1 MTQFEVGSISTGTLN
16 PEDLLP
22 TFARELERHA
32 PDHAL
37 VTAANDILDRLP
49 DEWDGG
55 GASEL
60 INDIQD
66 ELQTHCPPFVTFGSH
81 PGDGADFGYWPDM
94 ERIQKTLTEATMGHT
109 LTLPRNGEWEWT
121 LEDDGVIVNTNDH
134 GNVTVMDL
142 NRNVLWA
149 VV

>member
-1 MTQFEVGSISTGTLN
+1 MAQFEVGSISTGTLN

-37 VTAANDILDRLP
+37 VTAAYAIQVYDD
-49 DEWDGG
+49 G

-60 INDIQD
+60 INEIQA
-66 ELQTHCPPFVTFGSH
+66 ELQNYCPPFVTFGTLE
-81 PGDGADFGYWPDM
+81 GDGADFGFWPDM
-94 ERIQKTLTEATMGHT
+94 DSLEEA
-109 LTLPRNGEWEWT
+109 LIDPEWT
-121 LEDDGVIVNTNDH
+121 LIDGELYRIPRDEAVLVHVNDH

-142 NRNVLWA
+142 ERNVLWA

>member
-1 MTQFEVGSISTGTLN
+1 MAQFELGSISTGTLR

-37 VTAANDILDRLP
+37 VTAADDILNRLP
-49 DEWDGG
+49 DDWDGG

-60 INDIQD
+60 INQIQD
-66 ELQTHCPPFVTFGSH
+66 ELQNHCPPFVIFGSLE
-81 PGDGADFGYWPDM
+81 GDGADFGYWPDM
-94 ERIQKTLTEATMGHT
+94 ERLQEALRWERDHYPDDSVPDE
-109 LTLPRNGEWEWT
+109 LTLD
-121 LEDDGVIVNTNDH
+121 DDGVIVQISDH

-142 NRNVLWA
+142 ERNVLWA

>member
-1 MTQFEVGSISTGTLN
+1 MAQFEVGSISTGTLN

-37 VTAANDILDRLP
+37 VTAAYAIQVYDD
-49 DEWDGG
+49 G

-60 INDIQD
+60 INEIQA
-66 ELQTHCPPFVTFGSH
+66 ELQNYCPPFVTFGTLE
-81 PGDGADFGYWPDM
+81 GDGADFGFWPDM
-94 ERIQKTLTEATMGHT
+94 DSLEEA
-109 LTLPRNGEWEWT
+109 LIDPEWT
-121 LEDDGVIVNTNDH
+121 LIDGELYRIPRDEAGLVHVNDH

-142 NRNVLWA
+142 ERNVLWA

>member
-1 MTQFEVGSISTGTLN
+1 MAQFQLGSISTGTLN

-32 PDHAL
+32 PDHAFVHEANATL
-37 VTAANDILDRLP
+37 VYD
-49 DEWDGG
+49 DGD
-55 GASEL
+55 ASEL
-60 INDIQD
+60 INKIQD
-66 ELQTHCPPFVTFGSH
+66 ELQNHCPPFVIFGSH

-94 ERIQKTLTEATMGHT
+94 DSLEEA
-109 LTLPRNGEWEWT
+109 LIDPEWT
-121 LEDDGVIVNTNDH
+121 LIDGELYRIPRDEAVLVHVNDH

-142 NRNVLWA
+142 ERNVLWA

>member
-1 MTQFEVGSISTGTLN
+1 MAQFEVGSISTGTLN

-32 PDHAL
+32 PDHAM
-37 VTAANDILDRLP
+37 VTAAYAIQVYDD
-49 DEWDGG
+49 G

-66 ELQTHCPPFVTFGSH
+66 ELQNYCPPFVTFGTLE
-81 PGDGADFGYWPDM
+81 GDGADFGFWPDM
-94 ERIQKTLTEATMGHT
+94 DSLEEA
-109 LTLPRNGEWEWT
+109 LIDPEWT
-121 LEDDGVIVNTNDH
+121 LIDGELYRIPRDEAVLVHVNDH

-142 NRNVLWA
+142 ERNVLWA

>member
-1 MTQFEVGSISTGTLN
+1 MAQFEIGSISTGTLR

-32 PDHAL
+32 PDHAM
-37 VTAANDILDRLP
+37 VTAAYAIQVYDD
-49 DEWDGG
+49 G

-60 INDIQD
+60 INEIQA
-66 ELQTHCPPFVTFGSH
+66 ELQNYCPPFVTFGTLE
-81 PGDGADFGYWPDM
+81 GDGADFGFWPDM
-94 ERIQKTLTEATMGHT
+94 DSLEEA
-109 LTLPRNGEWEWT
+109 LIDPEWT
-121 LEDDGVIVNTNDH
+121 LIDGELYRIPRDEAVLVHVNDH

>member
-1 MTQFEVGSISTGTLN
+1 MPQFEVGSISTGTLN

-32 PDHAL
+32 PGHAL
-37 VTAANDILDRLP
+37 VTAAYAIQVYDD
-49 DEWDGG
+49 G

-60 INDIQD
+60 INEIQE
-66 ELQTHCPPFVTFGSH
+66 ELQNYCPPFVTFGTLE
-81 PGDGADFGYWPDM
+81 GDGADFGFWPDM
-94 ERIQKTLTEATMGHT
+94 ERIQETLTEAFVGHKMN
-109 LTLPRNGEWEWT
+109 PPKNGEWEWT

-142 NRNVLWA
+142 ERNVLWA

>member
-1 MTQFEVGSISTGTLN
+1 MAQFEIGSISTGTLR

-37 VTAANDILDRLP
+37 VTAANAIQVYDD
-49 DEWDGG
+49 G

-60 INDIQD
+60 INEIQA
-66 ELQTHCPPFVTFGSH
+66 ELQNYCPPFVTFGTLE
-81 PGDGADFGYWPDM
+81 GDGADFGFWPDM
-94 ERIQKTLTEATMGHT
+94 DSLEEA
-109 LTLPRNGEWEWT
+109 LIDPEWT
-121 LEDDGVIVNTNDH
+121 LIDGELYRIPRDEAVLVHVNDH

-142 NRNVLWA
+142 ERNVLWA

>member
-1 MTQFEVGSISTGTLN
+1 MAQFEVGSFSTGTLH
-16 PEDLLP
+16 PEALLP

-32 PDHAL
+32 PDHAM
-37 VTAANDILDRLP
+37 VTAAYAIQVYD
-49 DEWDGG
+49 G

-60 INDIQD
+60 INEIQE
-66 ELQTHCPPFVTFGSH
+66 ELQNYCPPFVTFGSH
-81 PGDGADFGYWPDM
+81 PGDGADFGFWPDM
-94 ERIQKTLTEATMGHT
+94 ERIQETLTDAFVGHKMN
-109 LTLPRNGEWEWT
+109 PPKNGEWEWT

>member
-1 MTQFEVGSISTGTLN
+1 MAQFEVGSISTGTLN

-37 VTAANDILDRLP
+37 VTAANAIQVYDD
-49 DEWDGG
+49 G

-60 INDIQD
+60 INEIQA
-66 ELQTHCPPFVTFGSH
+66 ELQNYCPPFVTFGTLE
-81 PGDGADFGYWPDM
+81 GDGADFGFWPDM
-94 ERIQKTLTEATMGHT
+94 DSLEEA
-109 LTLPRNGEWEWT
+109 LIDPEWT
-121 LEDDGVIVNTNDH
+121 LIDGELYRIPRDEAVLIHVNDH

-142 NRNVLWA
+142 ERNVLWA

>member
-1 MTQFEVGSISTGTLN
+1 MAQFSIGSISTGTLR

-22 TFARELERHA
+22 AFARELERHA

-37 VTAANDILDRLP
+37 VTAAYAIQVYD
-49 DEWDGG
+49 G

-60 INDIQD
+60 INEIQD
-66 ELQTHCPPFVTFGSH
+66 ELQNHCPPFVTFGSH

-94 ERIQKTLTEATMGHT
+94 DSLEEA
-109 LTLPRNGEWEWT
+109 LADPEWT
-121 LEDDGVIVNTNDH
+121 LIDGELYRIPRDEAVLVHVNDH
-134 GNVTVMDL
+134 GNVTVMDME
-142 NRNVLWA
+142 RNVLWA